1 VFGLPVPP
9 LDWPADELLSVMRSD
24 KKNVAGRLRFVL
36 PTRLG
41 EVKLFD
47 DVPEEQVREVLRP

>member
-1 VFGLPVPP
+1 
-9 LDWPADELLSVMRSD
+9 MRSD

-41 EVKLFD
+41 EVALFE
-47 DVPEEQVREVLRP
+47 VPEEEARAVLGELAR